1 MIITKAR
8 THGKKC
14 NGFKGCGDNIYI
26 GFEYYKLR
34 GRKYL
39 CKACGDKFK
48 LKGNVMDAKTKKLK
62 PELKPIDEFFIA
74 ITTTDGSTV
83 KGWYDFNDK
92 SYCDVNETLI
102 EISTIV
108 TWDKWPIAEGELS

>member
-1 MIITKAR
+1 MKMQDSSKEIKNCI
-8 THGKKC
+8 KC
-14 NGFKGCGDNIYI
+14 DDFIMRSERRFTDGCLHHHLNCND
-26 GFEYYKLR
+26 
-34 GRKYL
+34 
-39 CKACGDKFK
+39 K
-48 LKGNVMDAKTKKLK
+48 LKCNVMDTKTYKVKKLK

-74 ITTTDGSTV
+74 ITTTDGNTV

-108 TWDKWPIAEGELS
+108 TWDKWIVTEGE